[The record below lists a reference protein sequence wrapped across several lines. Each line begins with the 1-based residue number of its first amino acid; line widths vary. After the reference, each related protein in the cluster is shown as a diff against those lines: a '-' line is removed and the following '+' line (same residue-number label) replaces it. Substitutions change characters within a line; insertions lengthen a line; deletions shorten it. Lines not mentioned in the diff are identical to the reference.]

1 MSHDDGAMEEMEDR
15 LDVRRMS
22 EPSNSNLKRSPR
34 SSSPGC
40 RRGSRACTRRSCSL
54 TKNCL
59 HSKTNCLHSKTN
71 CLHSIADWVEVQ
83 ASGPTVTE
91 LALYAAAG
99 QPFGVGVK
107 MHKIVKISEVAT
119 GDAAFA
125 RQLRR
130 KFVQSVA

>member
-54 TKNCL
+54 TK
-59 HSKTNCLHSKTN
+59 NCLHSKTN